1 MPQKWLNIR
10 ATLLFNWNG
19 LRKNSHMT
27 EMSRRKTFLVAA
39 LVVSGSLL
47 GCRSGGVNPG
57 ADTTDRAAPVQLARG
72 GAPSAGASVRRNL
85 NETEVRRAI
94 ERYRINKKRAPGPYQ
109 LAGADLNGNG
119 KAEAVVLFGG
129 EDWCA
134 RTGCSM
140 AVFVVGEFGYRP
152 SFRTVRVRGPVRVAD
167 ISSNGW
173 RDLIVSTG
181 GGGAPIR
188 RVRLKFVTNGYPRNA
203 MLEPDASPT
212 ADDRAE
218 NLIKAPA
225 VTPAQTSN

>member
-1 MPQKWLNIR
+1 M
-10 ATLLFNWNG
+10 T
-19 LRKNSHMT
+19 RK
-27 EMSRRKTFLVAA
+27 SRRNATIVVT
-39 LVVSGSLL
+39 LVVAGSLG

-57 ADTTDRAAPVQLARG
+57 ADATDRAAPVQLTRNG
-72 GAPSAGASVRRNL
+72 TPGAAASVRRNL
-85 NETEVRRAI
+85 NEADLRRAI

-109 LAGADLNGNG
+109 LVGADLNGNG
-119 KAEAVVLFGG
+119 KSEALVLFGG
-129 EDWCA
+129 EDWCVK
-134 RTGCSM
+134 TGCSM
-140 AVFVVGEFGYRP
+140 AVFVAGEHGYRP

-181 GGGAPIR
+181 GGGAPVR

-218 NLIKAPA
+218 TLIKAPA